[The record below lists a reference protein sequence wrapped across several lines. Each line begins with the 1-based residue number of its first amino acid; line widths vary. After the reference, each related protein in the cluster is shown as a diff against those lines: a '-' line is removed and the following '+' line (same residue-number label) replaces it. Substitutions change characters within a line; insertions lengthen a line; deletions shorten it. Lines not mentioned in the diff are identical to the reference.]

1 MQADY
6 HDVDSVHPKQKS
18 SHLSTSVLDIQYS
31 KANAIADELNLH
43 GMFVKEALDI
53 TIKYLDDA
61 VLAGLPSVRILHG
74 KGTGALRKA
83 VHEEL
88 RENTLVSNYQFAPF
102 DQGGEGVTVV
112 TFKE

>member
-1 MQADY
+1 
-6 HDVDSVHPKQKS
+6 
-18 SHLSTSVLDIQYS
+18 
-31 KANAIADELNLH
+31 
-43 GMFVKEALDI
+43 MFVKEALDI

-83 VHEEL
+83 VQEEL
-88 RENTLVSNYQFAPF
+88 RDNPLVSKYQLAPF
-102 DQGGEGVTVV
+102 DQGGEGITVV

>member
-1 MQADY
+1 
-6 HDVDSVHPKQKS
+6 
-18 SHLSTSVLDIQYS
+18 
-31 KANAIADELNLH
+31 
-43 GMFVKEALDI
+43 MFVQEALDI

-88 RENTLVSNYQFAPF
+88 RENILVATYQFAPF
-102 DQGGEGVTVV
+102 NQGGEGVTVV